1 MAVSEQ
7 ELFGLMAVAQEQQ
20 KAAAE
25 AAEQLKAQ
33 QAELEK
39 TIERARA
46 AVASME
52 ASGQKTGQLIQQ
64 GAQLAVS
71 EAVSGALEAIRGEVV
86 SSVGGAV
93 KPAVT
98 ALEGVSGRAENA
110 GRLLNDA
117 ANGFSWRWATLWA
130 LSAALLL
137 VTVMGLVLL
146 LVPTPNEIRD
156 LRATAEDLERRG
168 GKVVLTYCGDDRRL
182 CAEVETKG
190 NGYGENGQFRILK
203 GY

>member
-64 GAQLAVS
+64 GAQHAVS
-71 EAVSGALEAIRGEVV
+71 EAVSGALGAIRGEVMR
-86 SSVGGAV
+86 SVGGAV

-98 ALEGVSGRAENA
+98 ALEGVSGRAEQA
-110 GRLLNDA
+110 GQVLNRA
-117 ANGFSWRWATLWA
+117 ASGFSWKWFSMWVL
-130 LSAALLL
+130 AACLLL
-137 VTVMGLVLL
+137 ATVLGIASL
-146 LVPTPNEIRD
+146 LVPSPGEIRE
-156 LRATAEDLERRG
+156 LRATAEAWEQIG
-168 GKVVLTYCGDDRRL
+168 GKVNWTYCGDDRRL
-182 CAEVETKG
+182 CAEIDTRAG
-190 NGYGENGQFRILK
+190 AYGKDSQYRILK